1 MKDFTY
7 HKVSEKEKEGIKKQ
21 AKKLLSSFAG
31 KLQKIKTKE
40 EHFISQINK
49 QGLRE
54 EGNGWE
60 TDPEFRDLT
69 FLNAPLVENE
79 FIVAEKGGWK

>member
-7 HKVSEKEKEGIKKQ
+7 HKVSEKEKQEIKKQ

-40 EHFISQINK
+40 EHFKSQVNEH
-49 QGLRE
+49 GLRE

-60 TDPEFRDLT
+60 TDHEFRDLT
-69 FLNAPLVENE
+69 FLNTPLVENE